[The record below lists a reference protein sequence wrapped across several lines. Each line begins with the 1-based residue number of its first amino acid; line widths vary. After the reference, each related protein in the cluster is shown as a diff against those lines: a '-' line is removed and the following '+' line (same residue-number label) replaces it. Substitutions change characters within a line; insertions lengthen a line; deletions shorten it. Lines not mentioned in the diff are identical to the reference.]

1 MRTWPRLGPTALAA
15 EETLSPPATRLI
27 ASSFGAIGLERY
39 WALSGSWRGSALI
52 HLDIVPLSGYP
63 SCAVNSAIE
72 NSPQVAN
79 QRSSASRFLFGG
91 YIGLLSGHAS
101 VQFGVRTP

>member
-1 MRTWPRLGPTALAA
+1 MPGAVFFFAMPAVPLAVALGGRAAAPPSACMLTEMRTWPRLGPTALAA

-39 WALSGSWRGSALI
+39 WALSGSWRGSALV

-72 NSPQVAN
+72 NSP
-79 QRSSASRFLFGG
+79 
-91 YIGLLSGHAS
+91 
-101 VQFGVRTP
+101 